1 MATLVLTAVG
11 SAVGGPIGG
20 AIGAL
25 IGQAV
30 DHTVFAPARREG
42 PRLVELAVQTSSYGS
57 AIPQLFGT
65 MRVAGTVIWATD
77 LRETQGRSGGGK
89 GQPATTAYSYSA
101 SFAVLLS
108 ARAIRR
114 VGRIWADGR
123 LIRGAGGDLKVKAA
137 LRIHTGGEDQPVD
150 PLIASAEGAAAP
162 AYRGM
167 AYLVWEDLPLAE
179 FGNRLPSLTVEV
191 VADEAPVA
199 TDLVARAVAPPVRGG
214 AATVAGFAAS
224 GSVRGVLAV
233 LAELE
238 DGWWMPEGAGLRL
251 AGGDGS
257 VVAIADAGV
266 VAAGL
271 EGVVR
276 GRTIAP
282 LDRVPRTV
290 EIGHY
295 EAARDYQ
302 AGLQRAVRPGP
313 GRATQRTEMPAVLT
327 APAAKTLAGRL
338 LSRAEADRT
347 RRTVTLGLAG
357 MAIAPGA
364 MVTIAG
370 EDGRWRVL
378 DATVTGMA
386 TRLTL
391 APVAP
396 ATLPATRA
404 SGGRVAAAAD
414 LAVGA
419 TVLHV
424 AELPGLDDALLA
436 APRLVVLAGGT
447 GAGWRQAALLWS
459 ADGGA
464 GWTEAGATAAPATI
478 GLVEAIA
485 PVISAATWDMAGAIL
500 VRLARG
506 DMVLHDADDRGLV
519 DGANLAVIGGEL
531 VQFGRAEPLGGGRWR
546 LTRLLRARR
555 GSVAAAAGDRFALL
569 DPAAVRAIELP
580 LAAIGAEVRV
590 LASGVG
596 DPEPVEARVRLTGAS
611 VRPPAPVH
619 LHHADGMLRWTRRSR
634 AGWRWS
640 DGVEVPLVEETEA
653 YRVTV
658 TEGDAVRDLHTDRPW
673 LALPPAAGMTVAV
686 RQRGTWAESAP
697 ATLRWNMGQGE

>member
-1 MATLVLTAVG
+1 
-11 SAVGGPIGG
+11 
-20 AIGAL
+20 
-25 IGQAV
+25 
-30 DHTVFAPARREG
+30 
-42 PRLVELAVQTSSYGS
+42 
-57 AIPQLFGT
+57 
-65 MRVAGTVIWATD
+65 
-77 LRETQGRSGGGK
+77 
-89 GQPATTAYSYSA
+89 
-101 SFAVLLS
+101 VLLS

-123 LIRGAGGDLKVKAA
+123 LIRGAAGDLKVKAT
-137 LRIHTGGEDQPVD
+137 LRVHSGSEDQPVD
-150 PLIASAEGAAAP
+150 PLIASAEGAGAP

-191 VADEAPVA
+191 VADEAPVT
-199 TDLVARAVAPPVRGG
+199 TDVVARAVAPLATGG
-214 AATVAGFAAS
+214 RALVAGFAAG

-238 DGWWMPEGAGLRL
+238 DGWWTPAGAGLRL
-251 AGGDGS
+251 AGGDGTAL
-257 VVAIADAGV
+257 AIEDAGV
-266 VAAGL
+266 VATGL
-271 EGVVR
+271 EGVAR

-282 LDRVPRTV
+282 LDRLPRTI

-302 AGLQRAVRPGP
+302 TGLQRAVRPGP
-313 GRATQRTEMPAVLT
+313 GRGTQRTEMPAVLT
-327 APAAKTLAGRL
+327 ATAAKTLAAQL
-338 LSRAEADRT
+338 LARAEADRT

-357 MAIAPGA
+357 MAVPPGA
-364 MVTIAG
+364 VVAIVG
-370 EDGRWRVL
+370 EAGRWRVL

-391 APVAP
+391 APLAP
-396 ATLPATRA
+396 ATVPAAHA

-414 LAVGA
+414 MVVGA
-419 TVLHV
+419 TLLHV
-424 AELPGLDDALLA
+424 AELPAVDDTLLA
-436 APRLVVLAGGT
+436 APRLSVLAGGM

-464 GWTEAGATAAPATI
+464 SWTEAGVTAAAAVI
-478 GLVEAIA
+478 GTVETIA
-485 PVISAATWDMAGAIL
+485 PIATTATLDLTGAIT
-500 VRLARG
+500 VRLARA
-506 DMVLHDADDRGLV
+506 DMALHDADDAGLV
-519 DGANLAVIGGEL
+519 DGANLAAIGGEL

-555 GSVAAAAGDRFALL
+555 GSAGGAGGDRFALP
-569 DPAAVRAIELP
+569 DAAAVRTIDLP

-590 LASGVG
+590 LASGAG
-596 DPEPVEARVRLTGAS
+596 DADPVEARALLTGAS
-611 VRPPAPVH
+611 VRPPAPVY

-640 DGVEVPLVEETEA
+640 DGVEAPLVEEAEA

-658 TEGDAVRDLHTDRPW
+658 TAGDTVRDIQTDRPW
-673 LALPPAAGMTVAV
+673 LAMPMPPGTTVAV

-697 ATLRWNMGQGE
+697 ALLHVDI

>member
-1 MATLVLTAVG
+1 MATLVLTALG
-11 SAVGGPIGG
+11 TAVGGPIGA
-20 AIGAL
+20 AIGGVL
-25 IGQAV
+25 GNMV
-30 DHTVFAPARREG
+30 DRRVLGTTREG
-42 PRLVELAVQTSSYGS
+42 PRLTELAVQTSSYGS

-65 MRVAGTVIWATD
+65 MRVAGTVIWATE

-214 AATVAGFAAS
+214 ATTVAGFAAS

-485 PVISAATWDMAGAIL
+485 PVVSAATWDMAGAIL
-500 VRLARG
+500 VRLARA

-580 LAAIGAEVRV
+580 LAAIGAEIRV

-640 DGVEVPLVEETEA
+640 DGVEAPLVEETEA

-697 ATLRWNMGQGE
+697 ATLRWNIGQGE